1 MSGFSTARQKM
12 VDGQVR
18 TDDVT
23 DPRILDAMLA
33 LPRED
38 FVPVQKRPLAYLD
51 LDLDLDVGEAS
62 PAKRFL
68 IKPQVTA
75 KMLQAA
81 NIAASDN
88 VLIVGCATGYCAAIA
103 GTMAAKVTGTETA
116 PALVAKGGEI
126 LARLGFTNVTL
137 KVAAPADGD
146 PAGAPYDVIIL
157 NGSTEIEPEQL
168 YGQLGEGGRL
178 VGVFATTRPS
188 RATIVTRSHGDLG
201 RWTLFDAAAPVLPGL
216 EKRPAF
222 VF

>member
-1 MSGFSTARQKM
+1 MSGFSKARQNM
-12 VDGQVR
+12 VDGQVH

-51 LDLDLDVGEAS
+51 LDLDVGEAGL
-62 PAKRFL
+62 AKRFL

-81 NIAASDN
+81 NIAASDH
-88 VLIVGCATGYCAAIA
+88 VLIVGCATGYCAALA
-103 GTMAAKVTGTETA
+103 GMMAAKVTGTETD

-126 LARLGFTNVTL
+126 LARLGITNVTL
-137 KVAAPADGD
+137 KAAAPADGD
-146 PAGAPYDVIIL
+146 PAGAPYDVIVL
-157 NGSTEIEPEQL
+157 NGSTEIEPAQL
-168 YGQLGEGGRL
+168 YDQLGEGGRL
-178 VGVFATTRPS
+178 VGVFAATCPS

-201 RWTLFDAAAPVLPGL
+201 RWTLFDAAAPLLPGL

>member
-1 MSGFSTARQKM
+1 MSGFSKARQNM

-18 TDDVT
+18 TYDVT
-23 DPRILDAMLA
+23 DNRILDAMLA

-51 LDLDLDVGEAS
+51 LDLDVGEPNSAR
-62 PAKRFL
+62 RFL

-75 KMLQAA
+75 RMLQAA
-81 NIAASDN
+81 NIGAGDN

-103 GTMAAKVTGTETA
+103 AMLAAKVTGTETD
-116 PALVAKGGEI
+116 PALVAKGREI
-126 LARLGFTNVTL
+126 LTRLGFTNVTL

-168 YGQLGEGGRL
+168 YGQLAEGGRL
-178 VGVFATTRPS
+178 VGVFAMTRPS
-188 RATIVTRSHGDLG
+188 RATIVTRSRGDLG
-201 RWTLFDAAAPVLPGL
+201 RWALFDAAAPVLPGL
-216 EKRPAF
+216 TKRPAF

>member
-1 MSGFSTARQKM
+1 MSGFSKARQNM

-18 TDDVT
+18 TVDVT
-23 DPRILDAMLA
+23 DRRILDAMLA

-51 LDLDLDVGEAS
+51 LDLDVGEPN
-62 PAKRFL
+62 PARRFL

-81 NIAASDN
+81 NIDAGDN

-103 GTMAAKVTGTETA
+103 AMMAAKVTGTEA
-116 PALVAKGGEI
+116 DPALVARGREI
-126 LARLGFTNVTL
+126 LTRLGFTNVIL

-157 NGSTEIEPEQL
+157 NGSTEVEPEQL
-168 YGQLGEGGRL
+168 CGQLGEGGRL
-178 VGVFATTRPS
+178 VGVFAMTRPS